1 MATQGGISIPPF
13 SCCIGQPSGTWP
25 MGNEPLICFT
35 TLLLAVERI
44 LTVMF
49 VGLAKFCM
57 GKKVEKTDTNW

>member
-1 MATQGGISIPPF
+1 
-13 SCCIGQPSGTWP
+13 
-25 MGNEPLICFT
+25 MGNELLIGWT

-57 GKKVEKTDTNW
+57 GKKAENTDTNWKTSGLQLSASLLEGCFP